1 MLTTNLKFD
10 KRHLWHPY
18 TSTIKPDNT
27 YLISS
32 AKGCKIFLEDGTELI
47 DGMSSWWTAIHGYSH
62 PKLVEAV
69 QKQAAEMSHIMFG
82 GLTHSPAV
90 ELGEKLL
97 SLLPNK
103 FEHIF
108 YADSGSVSVEVAMKT
123 AIQYQFN
130 RSGQGTPCPYANS
143 QHNRRDKACL
153 VRSSQR
159 NKFLTVLNGYHGD
172 TAGAMSVCDPING
185 MHSLFAGSIQKQF
198 FAPAPPLGFDREIT
212 DEDFTEISKI
222 AEENQDKIAAV
233 IIEPIVQGAGG
244 MRIYSPQYLRKIREL
259 CDKYGFLL
267 IFDEIATGFGRT
279 GKMFAFEH
287 AQVCPDIICVGKAL
301 TGGMMT
307 LAAMITT
314 AEVANTACKDGM
326 PLMHGP
332 TFMGNP
338 LACAAAKAN
347 LDLLTSWNWQEKV
360 LFIEKYLKDN
370 LMPLKNQSSRAVA
383 HGKVADVRVIG
394 AIGVVEMKEKID
406 VPKFQAACISQGAW
420 LRPFGKLAYIMPPY
434 IISEEGLEKLVRAIV
449 FAVEKI

>member
-10 KRHLWHPY
+10 KKHLWHPY

-32 AKGCKIFLEDGTELI
+32 ANGCKIFIEDGTELI

-82 GLTHSPAV
+82 GLTHSPAI

-123 AIQYQFN
+123 AVQY
-130 RSGQGTPCPYANS
+130 
-143 QHNRRDKACL
+143 QHNRRGVLNTPA
-153 VRSSQR
+153 R
-159 NKFLTVLNGYHGD
+159 NKFLTILNGYHGD

-212 DEDFTEISKI
+212 DEDFAEISKI

-233 IIEPIVQGAGG
+233 ILEPIVQGAGG
-244 MRIYSPQYLRKIREL
+244 MRIYSPQYLQKVRKL

-279 GKMFAFEH
+279 GKIFAFEH
-287 AQVCPDIICVGKAL
+287 AQVLPDIICVGKAL

-307 LAAMITT
+307 LAAMITS
-314 AEVANTACKDGM
+314 ADVANTACKDGM

-360 LFIEKYLKDN
+360 LSIEKYLKKH
-370 LMPLKNQSSRAVA
+370 LPCAAARCSKI
-383 HGKVADVRVIG
+383 ADTRVLG

-434 IISEEGLEKLVRAIV
+434 VISEEELEKLVRAIL
-449 FAVEKI
+449 FAVEN

>member
-1 MLTTNLKFD
+1 MPTTNLTFD
-10 KRHLWHPY
+10 QKHLWHPY
-18 TSTIKPDNT
+18 TSVKNPVEA
-27 YLISS
+27 YPVSH
-32 AKGCKIFLEDGTELI
+32 AEGCKIYLHDGTALI
-47 DGMSSWWTAIHGYSH
+47 DAMSSWWTAIHGYSQ

-69 QKQAAEMSHIMFG
+69 QKQAAQMSHVMFG

-97 SLLPNK
+97 SLLPDK
-103 FEHIF
+103 FQHIF

-123 AIQYQFN
+123 AIQYQ
-130 RSGQGTPCPYANS
+130 
-143 QHNRRDKACL
+143 HNKKL
-153 VRSSQR
+153 SQR
-159 NKFLTVLNGYHGD
+159 TKFLTILNGYHGD

-198 FAPAPPLGFDREIT
+198 FAPAPPLGFEREIT
-212 DEDFTEISKI
+212 DEDFAEISKI
-222 AEENQDKIAAV
+222 AHENQDKIAAV
-233 IIEPIVQGAGG
+233 ILEPIVQGAGG
-244 MRIYSPQYLRKIREL
+244 MRIYSPQYLQRVREL

-279 GKMFAFEH
+279 GKIFAFEH
-287 AQVCPDIICVGKAL
+287 ANSAPSHTVMPDIICVGKAL

-314 AEVANTACKDGM
+314 ADVANTACKDGM

-332 TFMGNP
+332 TFMANP

-347 LDLLTSWNWQEKV
+347 LDLLTSWDWQKKV
-360 LFIEKYLKDN
+360 LSMEKYLKEH
-370 LMPLKNQSSRAVA
+370 LTPLKNNK
-383 HGKVADVRVIG
+383 KVADVRVIG

-406 VPKFQAACISQGAW
+406 VARFQADCISQGAW

-434 IISEEGLEKLVRAIV
+434 IISQEELEKLVRAIV
-449 FAVEKI
+449 FAVGN